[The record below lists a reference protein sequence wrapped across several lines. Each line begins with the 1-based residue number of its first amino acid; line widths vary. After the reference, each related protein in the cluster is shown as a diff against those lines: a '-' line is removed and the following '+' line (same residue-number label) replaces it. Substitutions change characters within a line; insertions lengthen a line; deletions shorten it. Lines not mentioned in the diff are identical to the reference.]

1 MENNQKKAFLEYEA
15 DLWFERNKKSVEK
28 YKVEEDFVPNLL
40 KKYNVSPE
48 TILEIGCSAGYRL
61 NGLKSLYPNAD
72 VYGIDPSNGAIA
84 YGKDLYPHVHF
95 ERATADQLPY
105 PDKKFDLVVVGFV
118 FYVVDREL
126 LFASISEIDRVLSD
140 KGFLIIVDFFS
151 ERALKNEYAHISDF
165 KAYSFK
171 QKYESIFTES
181 QLYQLMDKSTVNH
194 QTRKPDVLSDF
205 YDLMSITLLKKDIHA
220 PYK

>member
-15 DLWFERNKKSVEK
+15 DLWFERNKKVVEN
-28 YKVEEDFVPNLL
+28 YKIEEDLVFNLL
-40 KKYNVSPE
+40 KKYDISPE
-48 TILEIGCSAGYRL
+48 KILEIGCSSGYRL
-61 NGLKSLYPNAD
+61 NGLKGFYPNAD
-72 VYGIDPSNGAIA
+72 IYGIDPSNSAIA
-84 YGKDLYPHVHF
+84 YGKELYPHVHF
-95 ERATADQLPY
+95 DRATADQLPY
-105 PDKKFDLVVVGFV
+105 LTKQFDLVIVGFV
-118 FYVVDREL
+118 FYVIDREL
-126 LFASISEIDRVLSD
+126 LLSSISEIDRVLSD

-151 ERALKNEYAHISDF
+151 EKSLKNEYAHISDF

-171 QKYESIFTES
+171 QKYESIFTETH
-181 QLYQLMDKSTVNH
+181 LYQLMDKSTVNH

>member
-15 DLWFERNKKSVEK
+15 DLWFERNKKVVEH
-28 YKVEEDFVPNLL
+28 YNVEEDLVPNLL
-40 KKYNVSPE
+40 KKYNIYPE
-48 TILEIGCSAGYRL
+48 KVVEIGCSAGYRL
-61 NGLKSLYPNAD
+61 NGLKELYPNAE
-72 VYGIDPSNGAIA
+72 VYGIDPSNSAIT
-84 YGKDLYPHVHF
+84 YGKELYPHVHF
-95 ERATADQLPY
+95 DRGTADQLPY
-105 PDKKFDLVVVGFV
+105 PNKQFDLVIVGFV

-126 LFASISEIDRVLSD
+126 LLASISEIDRVLSD

-181 QLYQLMDKSTVNH
+181 HLYQLMDKSTIKH
-194 QTRKPDVLSDF
+194 QTQKPDVLSDF
-205 YDLMSITLLKKDIHA
+205 YDLMSMTLLKKDIHA